1 MTRILALET
10 AGETC
15 SVALLDDGNVIERFE
30 HAPRRQT
37 ELVLP
42 MVEGLLADAGVRL
55 KDLDGIA
62 FGHGP
67 GAFTGVRVAAAVTQG
82 LAFSGGPA
90 GGGDFHPGG
99 LRTQCAGDTGAFPC
113 DCLFRRTY
121 GRGVPGCL

>member
-67 GAFTGVRVAAAVTQG
+67 GAFTGVRVAEI
-82 LAFSGGPA
+82 
-90 GGGDFHPGG
+90 
-99 LRTQCAGDTGAFPC
+99 
-113 DCLFRRTY
+113 
-121 GRGVPGCL
+121 GRAHV